1 MIKCKCVKCGDE
13 SVFED
18 HKKAWFD
25 GWDFVNNKS
34 YCGKCSCL
42 TTSSNTD
49 KPDDTFAVEVKCE

>member
-34 YCGKCSCL
+34 YCGKCSVMPL
-42 TTSSNTD
+42 QTD
-49 KPDDTFAVEVKCE
+49 KQDDTFVVEAKCE